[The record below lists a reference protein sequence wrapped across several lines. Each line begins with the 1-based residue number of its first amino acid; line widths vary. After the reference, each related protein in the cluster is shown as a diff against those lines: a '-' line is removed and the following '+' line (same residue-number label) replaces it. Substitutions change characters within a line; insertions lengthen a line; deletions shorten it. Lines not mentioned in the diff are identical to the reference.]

1 MSNEANEFKAIA
13 VLIDADNTQLSK
25 LEPILHELSAYGRI
39 VAKKAYGNWKKQNL
53 SKWEE
58 EIKRLAI
65 KAVQQFDYVS
75 GKNTTDIAMVI
86 DAMDL
91 LHNGLYDAVA
101 LVSSDSDFTP
111 LAVRLKESGIYV
123 IGVGEKKTPEAFC
136 NACDDFILIEYL
148 KGEKEKEKQQQQQ
161 QKKKKESEQ
170 KSQSAKPAEPAEEA
184 DADAPDINE
193 IHLLLKIAYE
203 KYRDDDDFVNVSI
216 AGTYIKRVK
225 PEFNTYLYGFGK
237 LSDLIK
243 AFPYKYETKREKRAG
258 KASVVSYR
266 CL

>member
-170 KSQSAKPAEPAEEA
+170 KSQSAKPAEPAEDA

>member
-1 MSNEANEFKAIA
+1 MSNETNEFKAIA

-58 EIKRLAI
+58 EIRRLAI

-148 KGEKEKEKQQQQQ
+148 KGEKEKEKQQQQ

>member
-1 MSNEANEFKAIA
+1 M
-13 VLIDADNTQLSK
+13 
-25 LEPILHELSAYGRI
+25 
-39 VAKKAYGNWKKQNL
+39 
-53 SKWEE
+53 
-58 EIKRLAI
+58 
-65 KAVQQFDYVS
+65 QQFDYVS

-170 KSQSAKPAEPAEEA
+170 KSQSAKPAEPAEDA